1 MQAHL
6 TGEDDENKKKKRWV
20 LTHKNGIFALLL
32 KIKEH
37 SDERIDRIVGIM
49 ADIEDSS
56 LT

>member
-6 TGEDDENKKKKRWV
+6 TGEDDENKNRWV
-20 LTHKNGIFALLL
+20 LIHKNGIFALLL
-32 KIKEH
+32 KIKEY

-56 LT
+56 LS